1 MTTSSMES
9 ESYAPLSP
17 FTETFDFAE
26 QGEAFPAES
35 ENLESP
41 SSANGFEF
49 FTELESP
56 FRSAYDEVVS
66 EGSDIHREAYDEVV
80 SSLYESEF
88 SEALYELAA
97 EASSS
102 MSEQIGEASANE
114 AERYLENYMTPVAR
128 EAESFLERYA
138 EQYAQHDISQ
148 ITEQELD
155 RLFETIQPSFEHL
168 TPGVENFLGGLWKK
182 AKAVAGGAIRLA
194 KKGIAAVGKVIP
206 LGFIL
211 KGLKKVV
218 RPLLKRVLDLALSR
232 LPVSLRP
239 AARKVAAKLFGV
251 GETAGEFES
260 YFGGSAEQTE
270 AAGNEL
276 QALAHTDVD
285 SIQHEIDAR
294 LVGEL
299 FAESGE
305 SSEAWMPG
313 ESVTSES
320 ETDHRLAE
328 LDAARERFI
337 NEISQA
343 TNEASINAAME
354 NFIPAIIAAL
364 RIGISIIGRDRV
376 VGFLA
381 KYLAALVRPYIG
393 PTIAT
398 QLSQAIVSTGMSMIG
413 LEVPGN
419 QTQLAAE
426 AVASAV
432 EGTVQRL
439 AELESETFED
449 QRLLEAVV
457 QEAFAE
463 AASESFPTNVIRE
476 QYQEVSTR
484 VRHRGTWIL
493 RPRNGR
499 KRYRFYSRPLDVTVT
514 HQLAKSVT
522 GFGGIHLGT
531 FLKSRYGVT
540 GPVTCKAYLFEAM
553 VGTKLSTIAR
563 LETHV
568 PGLGPTH
575 PRGWRLFIPLTRH
588 NATAL
593 FGEPGLGRDVPN
605 HYLHSHRRIAVRQR
619 FVVLVPQRAHTT
631 AHPTSPNASQPVQ
644 RRGHSSQVN
653 ITLDFPTST
662 ARLCIHLDESDA
674 QAVAASIRRGESVT
688 PALILLRRV
697 YVAGVKSVLSGNAS
711 RHVKIIHEVASEE
724 QFVGGALSAIGAK
737 ILEKLADKVIEWVG
751 TAVSEFLQRRR
762 QEFLTAADKPAQGV
776 TIVVAIRHA
785 GAMKLLDD
793 ALRGKGLGSLTA
805 VARAI
810 LGSPEVTVRS
820 VAGFQS

>member
-17 FTETFDFAE
+17 FTEMFDFAE
-26 QGEAFPAES
+26 QSEAFGAAAE
-35 ENLESP
+35 NTESS
-41 SSANGFEF
+41 SSAGGFEF

-56 FRSAYDEVVS
+56 FRSAYDEVGS
-66 EGSDIHREAYDEVV
+66 ESSDIHREAYDEAV

-211 KGLKKVV
+211 KGLKKIV

-239 AARKVAAKLFGV
+239 AARKVATKLFGV
-251 GETAGEFES
+251 GETEGELES
-260 YFGGSAEQTE
+260 YFGGSGEQE
-270 AAGNEL
+270 AVSTEL

-285 SIQHEIDAR
+285 SIQHEIDAK

-299 FAESGE
+299 FAESSE
-305 SSEAWMPG
+305 NSEAWMSG
-313 ESVTSES
+313 ESATAES

-364 RIGISIIGRDRV
+364 RLGISIIGRDRV

-381 KYLAALVRPYIG
+381 KYLATLVRPYIG

-439 AELESETFED
+439 TELESDTFED
-449 QRLLEAVV
+449 QHLLEAVV

-463 AASESFPTNVIRE
+463 AASESFPSNVIRE

-484 VRHRGTWIL
+484 LRHRGTWIL

-540 GPVTCKAYLFEAM
+540 GPVACKAYLFEAM

-619 FVVLVPQRAHTT
+619 FVVLVPQRTPTT
-631 AHPTSPNASQPVQ
+631 AHPTSPGTTAHPVQ
-644 RRGHSSQVN
+644 MRGHASQVN

-711 RHVKIIHEVASEE
+711 RHVKIVHEVASEE

-737 ILEKLADKVIEWVG
+737 ILEKLADKVIEWIG
-751 TAVSEFLQRRR
+751 TAVSEYLQRRR

-793 ALRGKGLGSLTA
+793 ALRGKGLGSITA

>member
-26 QGEAFPAES
+26 QGEAFAPMS
-35 ENLESP
+35 ENMESP
-41 SSANGFEF
+41 SSTSGFEF

-56 FRSAYDEVVS
+56 FRSAYDEVGS
-66 EGSDIHREAYDEVV
+66 ESSDIHREAYDEAV

-102 MSEQIGEASANE
+102 MSEQIGEASPNE

-128 EAESFLERYA
+128 EAETFLERYA

-211 KGLKKVV
+211 KGLKKIV

-239 AARKVAAKLFGV
+239 AARKVATKLFGV
-251 GETAGEFES
+251 GETEGEFES
-260 YFGGSAEQTE
+260 YFGGSGEQE
-270 AAGNEL
+270 AVSTEL

-285 SIQHEIDAR
+285 SIQHEIDAK

-299 FAESGE
+299 FAESSE
-305 SSEAWMPG
+305 NSEAWTSG
-313 ESVTSES
+313 ESVASES
-320 ETDHRLAE
+320 ETDNRLAE

-337 NEISQA
+337 TEISQA

-364 RIGISIIGRDRV
+364 RIGISVIGRDRV

-393 PTIAT
+393 PTIAS

-439 AELESETFED
+439 TELESETFED
-449 QRLLEAVV
+449 QHLLEAVV

-463 AASESFPTNVIRE
+463 AASESFPSTVIRE

-484 VRHRGTWIL
+484 LRHRGTWIL

-540 GPVTCKAYLFEAM
+540 GPVSCKAYLFEAM

-631 AHPTSPNASQPVQ
+631 AHPGGSGPASHPVQ
-644 RRGHSSQVN
+644 LRSHASQVN
-653 ITLDFPTST
+653 ITLDFPSST

-688 PALILLRRV
+688 PALVLLRRV

-711 RHVKIIHEVASEE
+711 RHVKIVHEVASEE

-751 TAVSEFLQRRR
+751 TAVSEFIARRR

-776 TIVVAIRHA
+776 TIIVAIRHA

-793 ALRGKGLGSLTA
+793 ALRGKGLVSLTA